1 MAVARILGALLAAA
15 LVAASLIPDSASP
28 TSSHRARLAG
38 SVPPWATSANFRQ
51 RSPATDYVGF
61 RVYLGW
67 RNQSA
72 AEAHLRAVSD
82 PASPSYGQFMT
93 PQQFRHD
100 YAPTSGDVN
109 AVRSWLQ
116 DHGFTVVYTPVNNHY
131 VAAEG
136 TVAETEETFETQLND
151 YEVEGL
157 TLSAPGTELSV
168 PESLGASVSGVIGL
182 DQSDDLI
189 QSDIAGTDAPPPRA
203 FLNAPPCAAY
213 WNQLTTADVP
223 PAQGVTVP
231 RAYGQRNFPYVPCG
245 YTPSQL
251 RGAYGLSGA
260 IASGID
266 GSDQTVAIIGAYGS
280 ATLLDD
286 LNEYSRRH
294 GLPTVSPSDFTQDVA
309 PGAFHHPQ
317 RGQPIQN
324 PNAWA
329 VEEHLDVEAVHSIAP
344 RAKII
349 VVAAPNQEQD
359 LDAAINHAVD
369 QRQARIVSNSWGLA
383 TEFLPR
389 GWIKPLNDTF
399 IQAALEGI
407 GVYFSSGD
415 FGDGIDFFGVRST
428 SWPAS
433 SPYVTAVGGTSLGV
447 GAQDEYVFE
456 TGWGTGASFLVD
468 GAWSPTPPGRFALGS
483 GGGTSRLFAQPFY
496 QQGVVP
502 DSLSDYFHVGARFRV
517 VPDVALVGDPNTGF
531 VMGITQTF
539 PDESIRY
546 SEFRNGGTSLSA
558 PLMAGTMALADQ
570 AKGSPHGFANPA
582 LYAAAGTNA
591 YRDIVDPPS
600 TVAAV
605 RVDFRNFVDAS
616 AGLFISLRT
625 MNFTGTLHTI
635 SGYDDVTGIGTPNG
649 ASFLGAL
656 D

>member
-1 MAVARILGALLAAA
+1 
-15 LVAASLIPDSASP
+15 
-28 TSSHRARLAG
+28 
-38 SVPPWATSANFRQ
+38 
-51 RSPATDYVGF
+51 
-61 RVYLGW
+61 
-67 RNQSA
+67 
-72 AEAHLRAVSD
+72 
-82 PASPSYGQFMT
+82 
-93 PQQFRHD
+93 
-100 YAPTSGDVN
+100 
-109 AVRSWLQ
+109 
-116 DHGFTVVYTPVNNHY
+116 
-131 VAAEG
+131 
-136 TVAETEETFETQLND
+136 
-151 YEVEGL
+151 
-157 TLSAPGTELSV
+157 V

>member
-1 MAVARILGALLAAA
+1 MMPG
-15 LVAASLIPDSASP
+15 SASP
-28 TSSHRARLAG
+28 TSPRRAALPG

-51 RSPATDYVGF
+51 HSSSTEYVGF

-67 RNQSA
+67 RNQAA
-72 AEAHLRAVSD
+72 AEARLQEISD

-93 PQQFRHD
+93 PQLFRRD
-100 YAPTSGDVN
+100 YAPTSSDVN
-109 AVRSWLQ
+109 AVRAWLH
-116 DHGFTVVYTPVNNHY
+116 DRGFSAVYTPANNHY

-136 TVAETEETFETQLND
+136 TIAQAEEAFQTQLND
-151 YEVEGL
+151 YDVEGL
-157 TLSAPGTELSV
+157 TLSAPEVELSV
-168 PESLGASVSGVIGL
+168 PESLGGTVTAVIGL
-182 DQSDDLI
+182 DQSDHLI

-213 WNQLTTADVP
+213 WHQLTTADVP
-223 PAQGVTVP
+223 PAEGVVVP
-231 RAYGQRNFPYVPCG
+231 RAYGRRSFPYVPCG

-251 RGAYGLSGA
+251 RGAYGLTGA

-266 GSDQTVAIIGAYGS
+266 GTGQTVAVIGAYGS
-280 ATLLDD
+280 STLFDD

-294 GLPTVSPSDFTQDVA
+294 GLPIMSPSDFTQQVA

-317 RGQPIQN
+317 RGQPIQD

-329 VEEHLDVEAVHSIAP
+329 VEEHLDVEAVHSLAP
-344 RAKII
+344 GAKII
-349 VVAAPNQEQD
+349 VVAAPNQAQD

-369 QRQARIVSNSWGLA
+369 QRPARIISNSWGLVA
-383 TEFLPR
+383 EFLPR
-389 GWIKPLNDTF
+389 GWIKPLNDTLL
-399 IQAALEGI
+399 QAGLEGI

-415 FGDGIDFFGVRST
+415 FGDGIAFTGVRST
-428 SWPAS
+428 SWPAT

-447 GAQDEYVFE
+447 GSQDDYLFE

-468 GAWSPTPPGRFALGS
+468 GAWSPTPPGRFSLGS
-483 GGGTSRLFAQPFY
+483 GGGTSRLFPQPFY

-502 DSLSDYFHVGARFRV
+502 DSLADYFNLGSRFRV
-517 VPDVALVGDPNTGF
+517 VPDVALDGDPNTGF
-531 VMGITQTF
+531 IMGMTQTF
-539 PDESIRY
+539 PDDSTRY

-605 RVDFRNFVDAS
+605 RVDFRNFVDAG

-635 SGYDDVTGIGTPNG
+635 PGYDDVTGIGTPNG